1 MPRRYHLV
9 AVLGLAAGVGTLV
22 AQTAPPPKTLP
33 ASITGQVPGPV
44 PVTPVGGNQVA
55 AAAPIE
61 RFLKDRGAFPPET
74 EQAIDAVRFGG
85 DWLYRMNQPGGR
97 FLPGLNPATRQWVES
112 DADFRQA
119 LATLALCEAAKF
131 TGDERY
137 AARANGAVLAL
148 LAGTKPDA
156 DPACRVPTAANDR
169 CNRVGYASVTALAIY
184 ALPNPDAKLLQSADA
199 LMKFVRKQVRA
210 NGAIAFNEPATDEPH
225 AADAVGAAVYPG
237 YALQALSASLRLRPD
252 AETRELFPRAMAY
265 QARLLKTHPR
275 PMLVATT
282 LPALVDYALLA
293 NKDPGVVGMVFDAAD
308 WLGTCQVT
316 RADPRRAVWA
326 GGFTSGPGATAEP
339 TVESAACAL
348 SLCHAARLT
357 RQVPDAARFTKY
369 RAAAVEGLAF
379 ARNLQFTDETA
390 DHFEKAFR
398 ARHVVGGVRVSPA
411 DGTLR
416 IDATAHLVL
425 AHLAYLQCGTEQ
437 RLE

>member
-1 MPRRYHLV
+1 MPRRYHIV
-9 AVLGLAAGVGTLV
+9 ALLGLAAGVGTLV
-22 AQTAPPPKTLP
+22 AQTPLPPKTLP

-74 EQAIDAVRFGG
+74 EQAIDSVRLGG

-137 AARANGAVLAL
+137 AARDNGAVLAL
-148 LAGTKPDA
+148 LAATKPDA
-156 DPACRVPTAANDR
+156 DPACRVPTAANAR

-184 ALPNPDAKLLQSADA
+184 ALPSPDAKLLQSADA

-210 NGAIAFNEPATDEPH
+210 NGAIACNDPPTDEPH
-225 AADAVGAAVYPG
+225 KADAVGAAIYPG

-252 AETRELFPRAMAY
+252 AETRELFPKAMGY
-265 QARLLKTHPR
+265 QARLLKTHPS

-282 LPALVDYALLA
+282 LPALVDYTLLA

-316 RADPRRAVWA
+316 RADPSRAAWA
-326 GGFTSGPGATAEP
+326 GGFTPGPGAAAEP
-339 TVESAACAL
+339 TADSAACAL
-348 SLCHAARLT
+348 ALCHAARLT
-357 RQVPDAARFTKY
+357 RQLPDAVRFTAY
-369 RAAAVEGLAF
+369 RNAAVEGLGF
-379 ARNLQFTDETA
+379 VRNLQFTDETA

-398 ARHVVGGVRVSPA
+398 ARHVVGGVRVSPS

>member
-9 AVLGLAAGVGTLV
+9 AALGLAAGALS
-22 AQTAPPPKTLP
+22 AQTPQPPKLLP
-33 ASITGQVPGPV
+33 TSVTGQAPAPT
-44 PVTPVGGNQVA
+44 PVTPAGGNVAA

-74 EQAIDAVRFGG
+74 EQAVFATRLGT
-85 DWLYRMNQPGGR
+85 DWLFRMNLPGGR
-97 FLPGLNPATRQWVES
+97 FQHGLNPAVRQWLEG

-148 LAGTKPDA
+148 LALTRPDA
-156 DPACRVPTAANDR
+156 ADPTCRVPTAANDR
-169 CNRVGYASVTALAIY
+169 CNRVGYASVTALAIF
-184 ALPNPDAKLLQSADA
+184 ALPNADAKLLTDADG

-225 AADAVGAAVYPG
+225 KADAEGAAVYPG

-252 AETRELFPRAMAY
+252 AETRDLFPKAMAY
-265 QARLLKTHPR
+265 QARLLKSQPN

-282 LPALVDYALLA
+282 MPALVDYALLTS
-293 NKDPGVVGMVFDAAD
+293 NDPGVVGTALDAAD
-308 WLGTCQVT
+308 WLCGSQVT
-316 RADPRRAVWA
+316 RAEPRRGAWA
-326 GGFTSGPGATAEP
+326 GGFPAGAAAEP
-339 TVESAACAL
+339 TADSAACAL
-348 SLCHAARLT
+348 ALCHAARLT
-357 RQVPDAARFTKY
+357 RQLPDAARFTKY

-379 ARNLQFTDETA
+379 ARNLQFTDESA
-390 DHFEKAFR
+390 DHFEKSFR
-398 ARHVVGGVRVSPA
+398 TRCVVGGVRLSPS

-416 IDATAHLVL
+416 VDATAQAVL

-437 RLE
+437 RLQ